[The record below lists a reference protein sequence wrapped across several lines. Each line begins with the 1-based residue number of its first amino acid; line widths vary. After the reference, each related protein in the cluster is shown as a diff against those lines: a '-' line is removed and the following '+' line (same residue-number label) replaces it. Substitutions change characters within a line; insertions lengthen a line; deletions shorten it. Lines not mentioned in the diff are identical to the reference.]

1 MDLAE
6 VFGYIGTVLSTV
18 AFLPQVL
25 RAWKTKET
33 KDLSIST
40 FLLIGTGSIF
50 WFLYGIFTN
59 GTPVIIANGIIVI
72 SAFSIVYLKSK
83 HG

>member
-1 MDLAE
+1 MDLAA
-6 VFGYIGTVLSTV
+6 VFGFIGTILSTV
-18 AFLPQVL
+18 AFLPQVI

-33 KDLSIST
+33 KDLSMSS

-50 WFLYGIFTN
+50 WFLYGVLIN
-59 GTPVIIANGIIVI
+59 ELPIIIANGIIVF
-72 SAFSIVYLKSK
+72 SAFSIVYLKHK